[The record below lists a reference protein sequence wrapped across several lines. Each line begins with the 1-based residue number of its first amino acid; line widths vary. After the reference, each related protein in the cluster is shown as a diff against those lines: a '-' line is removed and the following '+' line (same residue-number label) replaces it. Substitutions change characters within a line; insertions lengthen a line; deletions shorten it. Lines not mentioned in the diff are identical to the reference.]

1 VKALGIWYPL
11 HNPNLRMHDI
21 ISCIVTSIRRSFS
34 HSLTDPLLELS
45 VDKGLH
51 FCSSNLTF
59 MRSKNSSISSCFARY
74 KGLLRQ
80 EFLPAFLNCFLCM
93 SQSEFSDMVTLH
105 MSIWKSKRNNSIHN
119 NVSRAWF
126 HFMFKHKKEWYS
138 TEMHRSTWLAPTPP
152 TSCLIRGTDNQH
164 TYKFVR
170 KCWHARKCTIGRDQE
185 P

>member
-1 VKALGIWYPL
+1 MISFHALSPVYAEASVIPWL
-11 HNPNLRMHDI
+11 IHCW
-21 ISCIVTSIRRSFS
+21 SCLWTRACTSVAPTWPSWDQNTHCKRA
-34 HSLTDPLLELS
+34 
-45 VDKGLH
+45 
-51 FCSSNLTF
+51 
-59 MRSKNSSISSCFARY
+59 ISSCFARC

-105 MSIWKSKRNNSIHN
+105 MSIWKSKKNNSIHN

-126 HFMFKHKKEWYS
+126 HFMFKHKKERYS
-138 TEMHRSTWLAPTPP
+138 TEMHRSTWLAPTPR